1 MVIDVK
7 KSNTYFIQGMLFL
20 IFAQIMVGIN
30 IVFSKYVLSSIPVL
44 YILALRFT
52 LAAVILLLLHWL
64 TPAKK
69 LPVYSYFLQL
79 KRRDWFF
86 IFAQALSAG
95 VLFNFLILW
104 GLQYTDA
111 NVAGIIT
118 SALPAIIAIMS
129 WLILGEKISGKKAIC
144 VGFATLGLVVI
155 ACDKLGNINVS
166 HSFLGDAL
174 VLTSLLPE
182 AMYYILSK
190 MHVNSLPVFLISSL
204 LNGINAI
211 LLLFFLSFS
220 TWDCFTIHTL
230 DWLILIILGLSS
242 GLFYVFWYFGCQAVD
257 GVMASLSTA
266 VMPLAT
272 VTIAWIFLG
281 EQLTIGQIIGMGMVI
296 LSITVY
302 AKR

>member
-1 MVIDVK
+1 MK

>member
-1 MVIDVK
+1 MK
-7 KSNTYFIQGMLFL
+7 KSNTYFLQGMLFL

-30 IVFSKYVLSSIPVL
+30 IVFSKYVLSSIPIL
-44 YILALRFT
+44 SILALRFS

-129 WLILGEKISGKKAIC
+129 WIILGEKISGKKAIC

-155 ACDKLGNINVS
+155 ACDKLSDINVS
-166 HSFLGDAL
+166 HSFFGDAL

-211 LLLFFLSFS
+211 LLLFCLGFS
-220 TWDCFTIHTL
+220 TWDSFTIHTL

-242 GLFYVFWYFGCQAVD
+242 GLFYVFWYFGCQKVD

-272 VTIAWIFLG
+272 VIIAWILLG
-281 EQLTIGQIIGMGMVI
+281 EELTMGQIIGMGMVI
-296 LSITVY
+296 LSITAY